1 MSELTKKIETHKC
14 VLHTYKGASKQC
26 SLSASPAAEDPSQ
39 CASGVA
45 ISPYQF
51 VELPPIAEAV
61 PPQHPAPHRG
71 YVIASCVLT
80 AISGLFSIVPIVT
93 AAVGMAR
100 SQANHTEERG
110 EIAAAVVYLFSIL
123 TIVES
128 GLCFIAML
136 MCFTLL
142 FLQPYKVL
150 IRNPKNGSFAC
161 LCISVFLLFLCTVY
175 TIVVHIICA
184 LMDKGNMPSAGLCV
198 FPCVRAVALVAF
210 FAVLVAN
217 SEDPTTRSSNVR
229 VVSSYCFHSI

>member
-26 SLSASPAAEDPSQ
+26 SHSASPVAEDPSQ
-39 CASGVA
+39 CVSAAAINPHQSVA
-45 ISPYQF
+45 
-51 VELPPIAEAV
+51 LPPVTEAE

-80 AISGLFSIVPIVT
+80 AISGLFSIVSIVT

-100 SQANHTEERG
+100 SQANHTEEGG
-110 EIAAAVVYLFSIL
+110 EATVGLVYLFSIL
-123 TIVES
+123 TIVGS
-128 GLCFIAML
+128 GLCFTAML
-136 MCFTLL
+136 TFFTLL

-161 LCISVFLLFLCTVY
+161 LCVSVFLLFLCAVY
-175 TIVVHIICA
+175 TIVAHIICA
-184 LMDKGNMPSAGLCV
+184 LTDKGNVPSAGLCV
-198 FPCVRAVALVAF
+198 FPCVRAVALVSF

-217 SEDPTTRSSNVR
+217 SELRPHDPLM
-229 VVSSYCFHSI
+229 